1 MVEKIDIVG
10 TSVCCYDEQMN
21 YLKEINL
28 NEFQNVD
35 FGYLDGAK
43 IFSINISNPIKRVV
57 KFSEI
62 NNVDTDAVFVEYPYA
77 DMTTEQQADF
87 DSFVQQAETL

>member
-1 MVEKIDIVG
+1 MVEKIDIIG

-35 FGYLDGAK
+35 FGYLNGAK

-62 NNVDTDAVFVEYPYA
+62 NAVDTEAVFVEYPYS
-77 DMTTEQQADF
+77 DMTDEQKADF